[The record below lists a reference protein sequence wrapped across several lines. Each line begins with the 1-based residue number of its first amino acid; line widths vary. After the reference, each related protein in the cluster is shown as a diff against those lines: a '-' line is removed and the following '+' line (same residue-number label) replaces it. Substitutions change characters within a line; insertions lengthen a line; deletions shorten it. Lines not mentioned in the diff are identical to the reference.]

1 MHSSMKL
8 EMPHCCHRGS
18 KCWEDQGV
26 GNTEY
31 EKWAL
36 PETGLSLKSA
46 KECDPDSAIH
56 AKTISRILGGLEGR
70 RVQEAERPERL

>member
-1 MHSSMKL
+1 
-8 EMPHCCHRGS
+8 
-18 KCWEDQGV
+18 V

-46 KECDPDSAIH
+46 KECDLDSAIH